1 MRHVFSLGFCLKIV
15 SRYMGA
21 RLHTTAKLHSLHPH
35 PDNPTGFYTHQ
46 LFQHPR
52 YKMSVCRDQ
61 SPTHGGV
68 TMAISLGFK
77 KTIQVPDRFQLDWDP
92 RASGMTRTQELGYLQ
107 RQILPATIFPESSWN
122 SGHGTGKVWD
132 GGAGT
137 LDSAGWPR
145 AHGAGVESSHLQN
158 WRWRTSAMSSSGL
171 AASPRKRRRYQGQP
185 PAKSP
190 QL

>member
-21 RLHTTAKLHSLHPH
+21 RLHTTANLHFLHPH

-92 RASGMTRTQELGYLQ
+92 RASG
-107 RQILPATIFPESSWN
+107 N

-137 LDSAGWPR
+137 LDSTGWPR
-145 AHGAGVESSHLQN
+145 AHGC
-158 WRWRTSAMSSSGL
+158 WCWI
-171 AASPRKRRRYQGQP
+171 KP
-185 PAKSP
+185 PAKLEMANICNVKFRFSSITT
-190 QL
+190 QT